1 MLLASSASSAED
13 NAAARSLATR
23 DLGSY
28 TVASGD
34 TLYSIARRSNLSIDD
49 LRTLN
54 QLDGNLVQ
62 VGQKLKLK
70 ADGAADNLVASNGGD
85 GADPALVKVSETR
98 PAASHARR
106 SKEYVVQRGDTLFS
120 IARRF
125 GVTHNDIQRINGSRH
140 PSHLQPGQK
149 VKIVGL

>member
-1 MLLASSASSAED
+1 
-13 NAAARSLATR
+13 
-23 DLGSY
+23 
-28 TVASGD
+28 
-34 TLYSIARRSNLSIDD
+34 LYSIARRSNLDIND
-49 LRTLN
+49 LKTLN

-70 ADGAADNLVASNGGD
+70 ADSATDNLVANSDDD
-85 GADPALVKVSETR
+85 GADPALVKVAERR
-98 PAASHARR
+98 PAANASHAHR

-140 PSHLQPGQK
+140 PNHLQPGQK